1 MRNEVLYMPKQHFV
15 WNVCTAGEPPADQ
28 GEQAAGIEAGRQ
40 LRVKPGGR
48 GALRQLS
55 LQGIRNDLVQHV
67 ELCCALD
74 GEEHP
79 LWDFRKESAL

>member
-40 LRVKPGGR
+40 LRAA
-48 GALRQLS
+48 GALS
-55 LQGIRNDLVQHV
+55 DS
-67 ELCCALD
+67 
-74 GEEHP
+74 
-79 LWDFRKESAL
+79 FRFSASVMISSST